1 MTMEAEAGVTA
12 EGRARTTMGCWPIL
26 ERKWQAGPF
35 QVPERSR
42 PCLHF
47 DWGFQA
53 LDLRYNTFLLFE
65 SWLLYSVYRKANK
78 IKDARS
84 GWR

>member
-1 MTMEAEAGVTA
+1 MMMEAEAGVTA
-12 EGRARTTMGCWPIL
+12 EGRARTTMDCWPIL
-26 ERKWQAGPF
+26 ERKWQAGSF

-53 LDLRYNTFLLFE
+53 LDLCYNTFLLFE
-65 SWLLYSVYRKANK
+65 SWLVVFCGSERQ
-78 IKDARS
+78 IK
-84 GWR
+84 